1 MQAALSEA
9 LKGRTALVIA
19 HRLSTIRSADLIL
32 VVEDGSIVERGTH
45 EELLAVGGRY
55 EELHRTQ
62 FAVQKNVATDEE
74 ALSRPS
80 H

>member
-1 MQAALSEA
+1 
-9 LKGRTALVIA
+9 
-19 HRLSTIRSADLIL
+19 
-32 VVEDGSIVERGTH
+32 
-45 EELLAVGGRY
+45 VGGRY

-62 FAVQKNVATDEE
+62 FAVQKNVAADEE